1 MRSHNFIVKTLSIK
15 RVSTVCYSSFLLEK
29 HSLALTDGG
38 LEVLHRNM
46 VTYLDNL
53 MYLQHLKKGNDL
65 QSVI

>member
-1 MRSHNFIVKTLSIK
+1 M
-15 RVSTVCYSSFLLEK
+15 CYSSFLLEK